1 MEQFEMK
8 QFEMKQVRTKQ
19 VRTKQVRTK
28 PVRTKQVM
36 SVALAACLISAIGP
50 STAVEATRP
59 TAKCHDVDADFT
71 SELATEGC
79 TSPLELCAAG
89 AIKHDPIIKGPMFV
103 TINDAA
109 ASAGMPTSE
118 PASILSVSGERI
130 LRPRRGGTLSAHVV
144 GIAVV
149 GPSGALTMFDEL
161 NLVTGGTG
169 RFAGASGTLHV
180 FGRATSPTTFAG
192 EIGGTICFP

>member
-1 MEQFEMK
+1 
-8 QFEMKQVRTKQ
+8 
-19 VRTKQVRTK
+19 
-28 PVRTKQVM
+28 M

-59 TAKCHDVDADFT
+59 TAKCYDVDADFT

-79 TSPLELCAAG
+79 TSPLGLCAAG

-109 ASAGMPTSE
+109 ASAGMPASE

-149 GPSGALTMFDEL
+149 GRLRCSDDVRRAESHHRRH
-161 NLVTGGTG
+161 GTFRG
-169 RFAGASGTLHV
+169 RDRHAAR
-180 FGRATSPTTFAG
+180 GRPGDKSDDVRG
-192 EIGGTICFP
+192 